1 MTEKKKQPANNKE
14 KLWAEAKKRCRLNN
28 EDIRLAKEMGLNPR
42 SLIKNIPAKSQPWKS
57 PVKVWIRDLYEKRQN
72 KAARR
77 KMCKDPVTANISNQ
91 HPQDVVD
98 CRTNEASVFEDRD
111 DFSDL
116 GEIQLQDQMMRR
128 RQEQFRIAAG
138 YVADGLS
145 AIEQVRKV
153 VLFGSIAKPLQKEI
167 PRFAGFCRRGIVI
180 SHECKDVDIAVWVT
194 ELSCLRTVQKAR
206 SQALNRLLSEKQI
219 GVAHHQVDLF
229 IMEPETN
236 RYLGRLCTYSACP
249 KGKEACGVDGCG
261 AVKFLKQ
268 HEDFVFATTILDD
281 PANTIFFER

>member
-1 MTEKKKQPANNKE
+1 MTDKKKESATNKE

-57 PVKVWIRDLYEKRQN
+57 PVKVWIRDLYEKRQS
-72 KAARR
+72 KAAKKKAR
-77 KMCKDPVTANISNQ
+77 KGQATVAVPKQQPQESVVYPVDEATACEEWKNLPDS
-91 HPQDVVD
+91 
-98 CRTNEASVFEDRD
+98 
-111 DFSDL
+111 
-116 GEIQLQDQMMRR
+116 GEIQSQDQLMRR
-128 RQEQFRIAAG
+128 RQEQFRNAAG
-138 YVADGLS
+138 YLADKLS
-145 AIEQVRKV
+145 AVQQVQKV
-153 VLFGSIAKPLQKEI
+153 VLFGSVAKPLKKEI
-167 PRFAGFCRRGIVI
+167 PRFAGFRRRGIVI